1 MPVWLS
7 RQVNPRA
14 PTGTGHKVSV
24 AAPCAQVQT
33 HTVVVEVLRE
43 AAASQLRRRLSGGS
57 VGSGADGSPPGSGY
71 DALPSQV
78 IAFAAPGSPVSS
90 LFVMRWLYMRW
101 LVLGGTVLFAA
112 SQLLVPQLSSRSPVA
127 ALCSTIG
134 SIHYHV
140 PT

>member
-14 PTGTGHKVSV
+14 PIGTGHEVSV
-24 AAPCAQVQT
+24 AVPCAQVQT

-57 VGSGADGSPPGSGY
+57 IGSGADGSPPGSGY

-78 IAFAAPGSPVSS
+78 IALPLQG
-90 LFVMRWLYMRW
+90 
-101 LVLGGTVLFAA
+101 
-112 SQLLVPQLSSRSPVA
+112 VPCPACL
-127 ALCSTIG
+127 
-134 SIHYHV
+134 
-140 PT
+140 